1 MENKRSSQESDGEI
15 RTIWIDV
22 SPKYRDI
29 DQVNNR
35 YIYLSGGR
43 GSGKS
48 FAVALFVAG
57 LSYEIGQKILFT
69 RYTITSASKS
79 IIPEFVEKLRLCE
92 IEQDFIITRDTITN
106 KHTGSEIIFSG
117 IKTSSGNQTAN
128 LKSLQGITTWVYEEF
143 EEHPDE
149 ESFDT
154 IDLSIR
160 DKKIQN
166 RIILISNALHKKS
179 WQYDRF
185 FNREQDVH
193 HIHTTYL
200 DNKNNLNE
208 QFIRMA
214 EWTQQNNLVKYNKNF
229 LGEHYEDDD
238 ESLWTW
244 DLIKRASQDEYDRI
258 VVAIDPAVTSNK
270 NSDETGIIVVARK
283 GDKGYVLE
291 DKSGIYTPNE
301 WANIAISLYH
311 KHQADRVVGEV
322 NNGGDMIE
330 TIIRQADNSVSY
342 KAVRATRGKAVRAE
356 PIVSLY
362 EQGLIYHTKNF
373 AELELQMTTWNP
385 NKKESPDRIDALVWG
400 FTETMIKQNSGWV
413 I

>member
-1 MENKRSSQESDGEI
+1 MNEI
-15 RTIWIDV
+15 ELHH
-22 SPKYRDI
+22 KYRQIGEAKD
-29 DQVNNR
+29 R

-48 FAVALFVAG
+48 FAVALFVAH
-57 LSYEIGQKILFT
+57 LSYHPNHKILFT

-79 IIPEFVEKLRLCE
+79 IIPEFVEKLKICE
-92 IEQDFIITRDTITN
+92 IENDFHITKDAIIN
-106 KHTGSEIIFSG
+106 KASGTEILFSG

-143 EEHPDE
+143 EEHPNE

-160 DKKIQN
+160 KQGIQN
-166 RIILISNALHKKS
+166 RVILISNALHKGS
-179 WQYDRF
+179 WQYERF
-185 FNREQDVH
+185 FKQGENTT
-193 HIHTTYL
+193 HIHTTYE
-200 DNKNNLNE
+200 DNKKNLND
-208 QFIRMA
+208 QFLRMA
-214 EWTQQNNLVKYNKNF
+214 EFTKETNLAKYSRNF

-238 ESLWTW
+238 EALWTW
-244 DLIKRASQDEYDRI
+244 DIIKRGTAEQYDRI

-270 NSDETGIIVVARK
+270 NSDLTGIVVVGKR
-283 GDKGYVLE
+283 GNEGYVLE
-291 DKSGIYTPNE
+291 DKSGTYSPNE
-301 WANIAISLYH
+301 WANVALSLYR
-311 KHQADRVVGEV
+311 KWKADRVVGEV

-330 TIIRQADNSVSY
+330 AIIRQADNSVSY

-362 EQGLIYHTKNF
+362 EQGLIYHTTNF
-373 AELELQMTTWNP
+373 PELELQMTTWNP
-385 NKKESPDRIDALVWG
+385 THKESPDRIDALVWG
-400 FTETMIKQNSGWV
+400 FTELMLKHNTGWV